1 MTMTMIPTSPLS
13 LPDSSCLAFVSM
25 PGGGEWMIIFIVA
38 LLLFGSKK
46 LPELARGIGKAMS
59 EFRSAQ
65 REFQDEIRRAEYAV
79 REETRKLP
87 LGTGTSSGAS
97 LDASTHPRKD
107 V

>member
-1 MTMTMIPTSPLS
+1 MPPTSLVIPPDLS
-13 LPDSSCLAFVSM
+13 LLAFVSM

-79 REETRKLP
+79 REEVRKLP
-87 LGTGTSSGAS
+87 LSTSSNTDS
-97 LDASTHPRKD
+97 SSHPKSD

>member
-1 MTMTMIPTSPLS
+1 MPPTPLPAS
-13 LPDSSCLAFVSM
+13 LLAFVSL
-25 PGGGEWMIIFIVA
+25 PGGGEWMIIFVVA

-87 LGTGTSSGAS
+87 LDTGTRSNTSN
-97 LDASTHPRKD
+97 DASSHPRSD
-107 V
+107 T